1 MRRESITTAGKMKL
15 GMGLYRDM
23 LDREHFRFA
32 RQCGCTH
39 AIVHLVNYYT
49 GSDCNIVTATDANH
63 NYGVPSR
70 DDPIWTAE
78 GIRDLQA
85 LARSEGIEIY
95 GVENFNPIDLYDIL
109 LDGPK
114 RDEQIDIVKSII
126 GNVGRAGIKAM
137 GYNFSLAG
145 VWGHQKRRAARGGA
159 ISTCFDS
166 KLIDVYSPIPNGLV
180 WNMECFEG
188 DGSFLPPV
196 TEEQLWDRLKRFLD
210 DVLPAAEAAGVELAL
225 HPDDPP
231 MKDLRGQPRLVYQP
245 SLYQKVIDLNPS
257 LANKLEF
264 CMGSVQEMTEGSLT
278 EAIEQYGSQKRISY
292 IHFRN
297 VRGKIPCY
305 DEVFLDEGDIDM
317 LGALRQLQRLEFDG
331 VLIPDHTPLIDGKA
345 PWETGMAFALGYM
358 RAAFQALG
366 ID

>member
-1 MRRESITTAGKMKL
+1 MNIMQTETKRTSFLMRRESITTAGKMKL

-78 GIRDLQA
+78 GMRDLQA

-95 GVENFNPIDLYDIL
+95 GVENFNPIDWYDIL

-114 RDEQIDIVKSII
+114 RDEQIDIVRSVI

-180 WNMECFEG
+180 WNM
-188 DGSFLPPV
+188 GSIEAFFG
-196 TEEQLWDRLKRFLD
+196 RC
-210 DVLPAAEAAGVELAL
+210 AACG
-225 HPDDPP
+225 
-231 MKDLRGQPRLVYQP
+231 
-245 SLYQKVIDLNPS
+245 
-257 LANKLEF
+257 
-264 CMGSVQEMTEGSLT
+264 
-278 EAIEQYGSQKRISY
+278 
-292 IHFRN
+292 
-297 VRGKIPCY
+297 
-305 DEVFLDEGDIDM
+305 
-317 LGALRQLQRLEFDG
+317 
-331 VLIPDHTPLIDGKA
+331 
-345 PWETGMAFALGYM
+345 
-358 RAAFQALG
+358 
-366 ID
+366 